1 MPEDKGIQDKS
12 SEKIDE
18 SQDKKG
24 GTETTQTVT
33 IDWTKVK
40 STDIPLEL
48 VKDSPE
54 FKKVLQE
61 TIERRQK
68 IKALT
73 TDLDN
78 VLEGKK
84 PEDKPE
90 SKTKESQGDTD
101 NGMPEWFRPFAAKME
116 NMDKSNLE
124 NWRANAGKVTGLG
137 KSPTILKTISGNS
150 EAEVLV
156 NAQKIASELGITAPV
171 VQTSVGNVTGE
182 RDRTISERAKKYN
195 RGQRSNDVFNPEFA
209 KAHGGSFED
218 Y

>member
-1 MPEDKGIQDKS
+1 MPEDKGNENKG
-12 SEKIDE
+12 SENTDE
-18 SQDKKG
+18 SQKKPN
-24 GTETTQTVT
+24 TEATQVVA

-40 STDIPLEL
+40 ATDIPETLIKEN
-48 VKDSPE
+48 PE

-61 TIERRQK
+61 TIERRQR

-73 TDLDN
+73 TDLDA

-84 PEDKPE
+84 PDEKPE
-90 SKTKESQGDTD
+90 SKKDESKPTDT
-101 NGMPEWFRPFAAKME
+101 GMPEWFKPFADKLE
-116 NMDKSNLE
+116 NMDKTNLE
-124 NWRANAGKVTGLG
+124 VWRTNAGKATGLG

-156 NAQKIASELGITAPV
+156 NAQKIASELGITAPPQ
-171 VQTSVGNVTGE
+171 QTSVGNITGE

-195 RGQRSNDVFNPEFA
+195 RGQRSNDVFSPEFA
-209 KAHGGSFED
+209 KAHDGGIPED